1 MIGLVLAIVNFEL
14 DVNNDLIKSQ
24 NKDGQNAM
32 ESDRFNEVYVEPIRY
47 TIFGTTIAA
56 ILMCIIRHLVKS
68 EWIKKYIPEK
78 MTGQKDGPQLYHIY
92 DCQINDGM
100 FATTD
105 DQRLSQTQ

>member
-1 MIGLVLAIVNFEL
+1 
-14 DVNNDLIKSQ
+14 
-24 NKDGQNAM
+24 M
-32 ESDRFNEVYVEPIRY
+32 ESDRFNAVYVEPIRY
-47 TIFGTTIAA
+47 AIFGTTMAA
-56 ILMCIIRHLVKS
+56 ILMCIKRHLVKS

-78 MTGQKDGPQLYHIY
+78 MTGQKDGPQLYQIY